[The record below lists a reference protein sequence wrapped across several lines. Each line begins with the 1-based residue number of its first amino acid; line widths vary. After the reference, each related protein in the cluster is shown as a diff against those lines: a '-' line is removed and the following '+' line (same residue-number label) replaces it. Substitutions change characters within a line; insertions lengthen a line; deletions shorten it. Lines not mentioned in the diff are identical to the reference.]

1 MASFTFPLGSDVR
14 IPLSNVVLTAL
25 DGTTTSATN
34 AAVVTGVLYGAGGAV
49 LIGPVA
55 LTWLVSSNWAWIIDK
70 GIFASQLPG
79 AIGSI
84 QVTFAEAG
92 ADAVFN
98 AEVYYTQRGTS

>member
-14 IPLSNVVLTAL
+14 IPLSNVALTAL
-25 DGTTTSATN
+25 DGTVAPATM
-34 AAVVTGVLYGAGGAV
+34 AAVVTGILYGANAAV

-55 LTWLVSSNWAWIIDK
+55 LTWLVLSNWAWVIDK
-70 GIFASQLPG
+70 GIFAGQLPG

-98 AEVYYTQRGTS
+98 ADVYYTQRGTY